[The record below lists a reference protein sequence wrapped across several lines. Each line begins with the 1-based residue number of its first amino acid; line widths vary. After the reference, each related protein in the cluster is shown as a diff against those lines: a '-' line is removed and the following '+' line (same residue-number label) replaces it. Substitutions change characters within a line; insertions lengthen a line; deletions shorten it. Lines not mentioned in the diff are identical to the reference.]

1 MKHSKGVKKADI
13 KLFALSTCIWCRKT
27 KALLDELGV
36 DYNYVDVDLTEGEES
51 ERVRQEMS
59 RWNPKISFPTL
70 VLNNEKCIIGFD
82 EQAIR
87 DSLK

>member
-1 MKHSKGVKKADI
+1 MIRTKGVKKADI

-51 ERVRQEMS
+51 ERVRKEMS
-59 RWNPKISFPTL
+59 RWSPKISFPTL
-70 VLNNEKCIIGFD
+70 VLNNEKCIVGFD